1 MFGKKR
7 ETKEEVKMT
16 ENMTQEKEL
25 EKSQTGT
32 TEFEQQKKEKTKDA
46 ETLGEQKLQSQQPG
60 KEKTIEVSEG
70 EYKKLNE
77 ELTSYKDKYLRLF
90 AEFDNARKRQ
100 ERERLEF
107 VKYANEELI
116 TQFLGILD
124 DLERSL
130 EAAKVKHEDYGAF
143 LQGVEMIMSRIQ
155 ELLKKN
161 NVRPIEALGKKFD
174 PHCHE
179 ILMMAESDK
188 DEDDTV
194 VEVFQKGYYLGDK
207 VVRTAKV
214 KVAKRKQEGS

>member
-7 ETKEEVKMT
+7 EAKEEIKMA
-16 ENMTQEKEL
+16 EHMTQEKEL
-25 EKSQTGT
+25 DKDRADQL
-32 TEFEQQKKEKTKDA
+32 EQKEDAQKAKAEKTL
-46 ETLGEQKLQSQQPG
+46 E
-60 KEKTIEVSEG
+60 ISEA

-77 ELTSYKDKYLRLF
+77 ELTNYKDKYLRLV
-90 AEFDNARKRQ
+90 AEFDNVRKRQ
-100 ERERLEF
+100 ERERQEF

-116 TQFLGILD
+116 TQFLGVLD

-130 EAAKVKHEDYGAF
+130 DAAKVKHEDYGAF
-143 LQGVEMIMSRIQ
+143 LKGVEMITSRIQ

-179 ILMMAESDK
+179 ILMMEESDK
-188 DEDDTV
+188 HEDDV
-194 VEVFQKGYYLGDK
+194 VIEVLQKGYYLADK

-214 KVAKRKQEGS
+214 KVAKRKENKEKES